1 MIFLFGFFQVFK
13 MSSWKKASKIHQKTH
28 RERHQPESRAHLGL
42 LEKKKD
48 YKRRADDY
56 NRKQALLKKLKIK
69 AQNKSPDE
77 FYFHMVNSKVI
88 DGIHKEAK
96 DGDKH
101 TPEQMKLME
110 SKDLNYVSFRRTIE
124 AKKIDKLQSKLH
136 LLDEANTVKN
146 SHVFFVESEEEVKKF
161 DLAKRLD
168 THPELI
174 ARRTNRLTT
183 SELQNLALPAV
194 SERTTERLEREREQ
208 SYNQL
213 NKRIRREKQLTI
225 VQNKME
231 TKKML
236 KAKVGVKP
244 VKVKNATKSAPAVYQ
259 WPYVRKK

>member
-1 MIFLFGFFQVFK
+1 
-13 MSSWKKASKIHQKTH
+13 MSSWKKASKINQKTH

-56 NRKQALLKKLKIK
+56 NKKQALLKKLKIK

-77 FYFHMVNSKVI
+77 FYFHMINSKVI
-88 DGIHKEAK
+88 DGVHKETR

-110 SKDLNYVSFRRTIE
+110 SKDLNYITFRKTME

-136 LLDEANTVKN
+136 LIDEANTVKN
-146 SHVFFVESEEEVKKF
+146 SHVFFVGSKEEVKNF

-168 THPELI
+168 THPDLI

-183 SELQNLALPAV
+183 NELQNLALPAV
-194 SERTTERLEREREQ
+194 SESTTRKLEWEREQ
-208 SYNQL
+208 AYNQL
-213 NKRIRREKQLTI
+213 NKRIKREKQLTI
-225 VQNKME
+225 VQHKME
-231 TKKML
+231 TKKVL
-236 KAKVGVKP
+236 KARVGVKP
-244 VKVKNATKSAPAVYQ
+244 VKVKNATKSAPAIYQ
-259 WPYVRKK
+259 WPNVRKR